1 MSGEATAWPA
11 TCVAPAA
18 NGAPRAV
25 HRPVDWRHLARSTC
39 HGRHGEVPVV
49 AAQGPVVAP
58 IPRRARPTRVWH
70 VQWRADVAARDIAAE
85 RTPVFQGVFNS
96 LNQFSNAIFSKF

>member
-1 MSGEATAWPA
+1 MRGEATAWSA

-25 HRPVDWRHLARSTC
+25 CRPVDWRHLARSTC
-39 HGRHGEVPVV
+39 HGRHGGGGV
-49 AAQGPVVAP
+49 
-58 IPRRARPTRVWH
+58 RP
-70 VQWRADVAARDIAAE
+70 RADVVARDVVAE
-85 RTPVFQGVFNS
+85 RAPVFQGVFNS